1 MDSRNLAKGELQ
13 GPGGSSEPEGSKWG
27 EGVGRL
33 EDPAPCSPT
42 AGGPLSHPVPE
53 SVTDFFLNP
62 TLVSHF
68 AFLAHLECQ
77 REKGHED
84 PPGLGLCLGIREETG
99 PRGQEVPFWGSR
111 VSTGHPGSWGRGAP
125 IRKGLEY
132 QAALGPFSAVN
143 SVQSLS
149 RVRLFVTP

>member
-1 MDSRNLAKGELQ
+1 M
-13 GPGGSSEPEGSKWG
+13 
-27 EGVGRL
+27 GRL

-68 AFLAHLECQ
+68 AFLVHLECQ

-111 VSTGHPGSWGRGAP
+111 VSTGRPGSWGRGGAHQERPRIPGCIGTIFCSKFSSVTQSCPTLCDP
-125 IRKGLEY
+125 INCSTPGLPVHH
-132 QAALGPFSAVN
+132 QLP
-143 SVQSLS
+143 
-149 RVRLFVTP
+149 